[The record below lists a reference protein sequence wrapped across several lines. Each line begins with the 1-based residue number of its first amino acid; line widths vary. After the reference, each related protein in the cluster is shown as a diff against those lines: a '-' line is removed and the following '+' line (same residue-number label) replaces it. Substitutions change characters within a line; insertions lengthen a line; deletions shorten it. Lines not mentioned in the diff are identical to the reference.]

1 MLALYYLGV
10 ALIETA
16 CALFVWGVWSN
27 YVLGRSWPTNSAFA
41 LSIIISAIVG
51 TLALGYAIRKDAAGD
66 DHT

>member
-1 MLALYYLGV
+1 MLVLYCLGT

-27 YVLGRSWPTNSAFA
+27 YVLGRGWPTNSAFV

-51 TLALGYAIRKDAAGD
+51 TLVLGYAIRKDAAGED
-66 DHT
+66 DS

>member
-1 MLALYYLGV
+1 MLVLYYIGI

-27 YVLGRSWPTNSAFA
+27 YVLGRGWPTNSAFA

-51 TLALGYAIRKDAAGD
+51 TSALGYAIRKEAAGD